1 MHDLLQT
8 SFLSQLKEDIVKA
21 SQFISNGPLVLASS
35 ADLEGLLALGFLEA
49 ALLDAG
55 ISYSRRFL
63 QPMKHIPRDEQNII
77 PKFNGTKIVFIDSF
91 GKTDDAT

>member
-8 SFLSQLKEDIVKA
+8 PFLSPLKEDIVKA
-21 SQFISNGPLVLASS
+21 SQFISNGPLVLAAS

-55 ISYSRRFL
+55 ISYSRRFFATYET
-63 QPMKHIPRDEQNII
+63 R
-77 PKFNGTKIVFIDSF
+77 PKG
-91 GKTDDAT
+91 